1 MGLIV
6 TAEQFAN
13 YHVGWTKTMTAT
25 NMKTTAVEK
34 DSAVNSNEAVTGTGD
49 QQIPLVLDLDHT
61 LLRTDTLYE
70 TFLAYLKQNPFG
82 IFLVFLWL
90 LKGRPFLKKRLGESA
105 TLEADVLPMNADV
118 VELARAAHAEGRP
131 IIIATAA
138 DESVAQQIA
147 ARMDMPVEIRASD
160 GVKNLK
166 GKKKAEALAEEFPQG
181 FDYAGDS
188 SADLPVWRAAR
199 KAILVGASG
208 STRRRAKAHGN
219 VDQIIPGKS
228 AAKALIKAMRPH
240 QWAKNALIFVPA
252 VLSGKIFDV
261 SVWPALVLTFLAIG
275 FVASA
280 TYILND
286 AWDIRDD
293 RRHWSK
299 NKRPLASGDL
309 PILTGLAAVPFGLL
323 IGFVLAFIVNPL
335 VALTLGIYL
344 VLTLAYSFRL
354 KRLMIH
360 DALVLASLFTIRL
373 ALGTVAVAAVP
384 SSWLFVFS
392 MFFFLSLALAKRHTE
407 IARVIQ
413 RGDKAINGRGYRP
426 EDLPLVLSAGIAS
439 GIAAVVIMVL
449 YISEDAFR
457 RSFSGDVEWLWG
469 FPPLIFILVSRIW
482 SVCQRGE
489 LADDPVVFA
498 VKDMQCRAV
507 LAVASVCFL
516 MAWFGMPV

>member
-1 MGLIV
+1 
-6 TAEQFAN
+6 
-13 YHVGWTKTMTAT
+13 MTAIKMDPAMT
-25 NMKTTAVEK
+25 DNTEA
-34 DSAVNSNEAVTGTGD
+34 ANSNDAQSAAAD
-49 QQIPLVLDLDHT
+49 RKIPLVLDLDHT

-70 TFLAYLKQNPFG
+70 TFLAFLKQNPFNL
-82 IFLVFLWL
+82 FRVFLWVL
-90 LKGRPFLKKRLGESA
+90 QGRPVLKRRLGEGTDLA
-105 TLEADVLPMNADV
+105 VDGLPLNQDV
-118 VELARAAHAEGRP
+118 VALAEQAYANGRQVV
-131 IIIATAA
+131 IATAA
-138 DESVAQQIA
+138 DESVAQKVA
-147 ARMDMPVEIRASD
+147 ARLSMPVEVRASD

-166 GKKKAEALAEEFPQG
+166 GQKKAEALVAEFPNG

-188 SADLPVWRAAR
+188 RADLPVWQAAR
-199 KAILVGASG
+199 KAILVGASSG
-208 STRRRAKAHGN
+208 TKKKATANGN
-219 VDQIIPGKS
+219 VDQVIPGRS
-228 AAKALIKAMRPH
+228 ALKALVKAMRLH
-240 QWAKNALIFVPA
+240 QWSKNGLIFVPA
-252 VLSGKIFDV
+252 VLSGKIFEV
-261 SVWPALVLTFLAIG
+261 SVWPALVITFFAIG

-299 NKRPLASGDL
+299 HKRPLASGDL
-309 PILTGLAAVPFGLL
+309 PILTGLAAVPVGLA
-323 IGFVLAFIVNPL
+323 IGFALAIFVNPL
-335 VALTLGIYL
+335 VALVLGIYL

-413 RGDKAINGRGYRP
+413 RGDTSINGRGYRP
-426 EDLPLVLSAGIAS
+426 EDLPLVLSAGIAA

-457 RSFSGDVEWLWG
+457 LSFSGDVEWLWG

-489 LADDPVVFA
+489 LEDDPVVFA
-498 VKDMQCRAV
+498 VKDMQCRMV
-507 LAVASVCFL
+507 LGLASVCFL
-516 MAWFGMPV
+516 FAWFGMPF

>member
-1 MGLIV
+1 MTVVKMDKSV
-6 TAEQFAN
+6 TDHQFEAQTE
-13 YHVGWTKTMTAT
+13 GTAP
-25 NMKTTAVEK
+25 
-34 DSAVNSNEAVTGTGD
+34 SAIEADV
-49 QQIPLVLDLDHT
+49 PLVLDLDHT
-61 LLRTDTLYE
+61 LVRTDTLYE
-70 TFLAYLKQNPFG
+70 TCLAFLKQNPFNL
-82 IFLVFLWL
+82 FRVFLWL
-90 LKGRPFLKKRLGESA
+90 LKGRPVLKRRLGEA
-105 TLEADVLPMNADV
+105 AEVDIEGLPLNQDVIA
-118 VELARAAHAEGRP
+118 LANAAHAEGRRV
-131 IIIATAA
+131 IIATAA
-138 DESVAQQIA
+138 DESVAKKVA
-147 ARMDMPVEIRASD
+147 ARLDIPVDVRASD
-160 GVKNLK
+160 GINNLK
-166 GKKKAEALAEEFPQG
+166 GKKKAAALTTEFPQG

-188 SADLPVWRAAR
+188 RADLPVWQAAR
-199 KAILVGASG
+199 KAILVGASS
-208 STRRRAKAHGN
+208 STRKRATALGN
-219 VDQIIPGKS
+219 VDQVIPGRS
-228 AAKALIKAMRPH
+228 AAKALIKAMRLH
-240 QWAKNALIFVPA
+240 QWSKNALIFVPA

-261 SVWPALVLTFLAIG
+261 SVWPALMLTFFAIG

-299 NKRPLASGDL
+299 HKRPLASGAL
-309 PILTGLAAVPFGLL
+309 PILTGLGAVPFGLA
-323 IGFVLAFIVNPL
+323 IGFVLAWIVNPL
-335 VALTLGIYL
+335 VALVLGIYL

-413 RGDKAINGRGYRP
+413 RGDKSINGRGYRP
-426 EDLPLVLSAGIAS
+426 EDLPLVLSAGIAA

-489 LADDPVVFA
+489 LEDDPVVFA
-498 VKDMQCRAV
+498 VKDMQCRMV
-507 LAVASVCFL
+507 LALASVCFL
-516 MAWFGMPV
+516 FAWFGMPV

>member
-1 MGLIV
+1 
-6 TAEQFAN
+6 
-13 YHVGWTKTMTAT
+13 MTAIKMDKSVT
-25 NMKTTAVEK
+25 DPQTA
-34 DSAVNSNEAVTGTGD
+34 ANSNDSTPGATERE
-49 QQIPLVLDLDHT
+49 IPLVLDLDHT

-70 TFLAYLKQNPFG
+70 TFLAFLKQNPFNL
-82 IFLVFLWL
+82 FLVFLWL
-90 LKGRPFLKKRLGESA
+90 FKGRPVLKRNLGEAAELSV
-105 TLEADVLPMNADV
+105 DGLPMNEDV
-118 VELARAAHAEGRP
+118 VALARAAHAEGRRV
-131 IIIATAA
+131 IIATAA
-138 DESVAQQIA
+138 DESIAKQIA
-147 ARMDMPVEIRASD
+147 ARLDMPVEVRASD
-160 GVKNLK
+160 GINNLK
-166 GKKKAEALAEEFPQG
+166 GRKKAEALTSEFPQG

-188 SADLPVWRAAR
+188 RADLPVWQVAR
-199 KAILVGASG
+199 KAILVGASAG
-208 STRRRAKAHGN
+208 TRKRAKAQGN
-219 VDQIIPGKS
+219 VDQVIPGRS
-228 AAKALIKAMRPH
+228 ATKALIKAMRLH
-240 QWAKNALIFVPA
+240 QWSKNGLIFVPA

-299 NKRPLASGDL
+299 HKRPLASGDL
-309 PILTGLAAVPFGLL
+309 PILTGLAAVPFGLVA
-323 IGFVLAFIVNPL
+323 GFALAFIVNPL
-335 VALTLGIYL
+335 VALVLGIYL

-407 IARVIQ
+407 IARVIE
-413 RGDKAINGRGYRP
+413 RGDTSINGRGYRP
-426 EDLPLVLSAGIAS
+426 EDLPLVLSAGIAA

-489 LADDPVVFA
+489 LEDDPVVFA
-498 VKDMQCRAV
+498 VKDMQCRLV

-516 MAWFGMPV
+516 FAWFGMPI